1 MQDATKRKITKNAVR
16 CLKCNDIIESKYR
29 HDFVTCTCGS
39 ISVDGGHDYLRRVGD
54 MSSYEELSESVGEM

>member
-1 MQDATKRKITKNAVR
+1 MKDWPKEKIIKNKVK
-16 CLKCNDIIESKYR
+16 CLKCDDIIESTHR

-54 MSSYEELSESVGEM
+54 MNEYEELSEILEEV